1 MGFFEYENEES
12 TDKTNL
18 YTLHLSRRANL
29 ELRLLLLDA
38 VCQSRF
44 D

>member
-1 MGFFEYENEES
+1 MGVLNVK
-12 TDKTNL
+12 TDKTNENL
-18 YTLHLSRRANL
+18 YTLHLSKRANL
-29 ELRLLLLDA
+29 ELTLLLLDA